1 MPGKDISN
9 PMIDYV
15 IKELRYKANQFK
27 DIGAVAVYTGH
38 VVKSDS
44 VVPESLKLE
53 LQAAVAKFE
62 EDIPDDQKDW
72 HPGSDGKVWDLV
84 HPSLYP
90 LVYGRTRV
98 LETGTTS
105 LDDCIARC
113 GEGKTTQIPPK
124 EDVAQEDTNQ
134 NTQLNSYSRN
144 FQWLPCTVDISEE
157 HCKYVS
163 YPASKKTSKS
173 FSVSPRITS
182 YINNLHPL
190 KHKNLY
196 HLIERIIDAAIPL
209 WNMTLGPL
217 DFCDWSNYLRVEY
230 TGSRNHYI
238 KQPEPEKFE
247 PPIEPDPTFDLKEEY
262 GKKKSGGD
270 GGDGGLQVI
279 VKLANIQLTPENPS
293 YDGGS
298 WHVEGQLVSFHPLFS
313 FQNDINIILAFGGKR
328 TNIYALQHSTTIQ
341 TKT

>member
-163 YPASKKTSKS
+163 YPASKK
-173 FSVSPRITS
+173 
-182 YINNLHPL
+182 NLNRFLSLP
-190 KHKNLY
+190 
-196 HLIERIIDAAIPL
+196 E
-209 WNMTLGPL
+209 
-217 DFCDWSNYLRVEY
+217 SRV
-230 TGSRNHYI
+230 T
-238 KQPEPEKFE
+238 
-247 PPIEPDPTFDLKEEY
+247 
-262 GKKKSGGD
+262 
-270 GGDGGLQVI
+270 
-279 VKLANIQLTPENPS
+279 
-293 YDGGS
+293 
-298 WHVEGQLVSFHPLFS
+298 
-313 FQNDINIILAFGGKR
+313 
-328 TNIYALQHSTTIQ
+328 STTSIHSN
-341 TKT
+341 TKTSTTSSSA